1 MLSIQAHCK
10 RLPRILGSALLAA
23 CCCAEPVAHAAAAP
37 DAGVKADRLMEVS
50 GMAHSIRQIQPTM
63 TGSFDRPQQDI
74 PDNVRLALREAAWL
88 AFQPN
93 PIIEQVR
100 ARLGAMLTG
109 PHLDKTL
116 AWLESPVGR
125 RITDMENAAGEP
137 AAASQVESYGREL
150 EKRPPTKRRTD
161 LITQLMAATGST
173 EFSATMLETAFL
185 ATALGINAA
194 QPVQQRSPIE
204 MVRQRIASVLPKLQ
218 KDNERDLA
226 VSMHYA
232 YRTLPDR
239 ELESYLKFLK
249 SASGAA
255 YTKDTLKA
263 VREAMNDAMSRYMQA
278 IPRALADQ
286 AHSVGT

>member
-1 MLSIQAHCK
+1 MFSIQAHCK
-10 RLPRILGSALLAA
+10 RLPRILGSAFLAA
-23 CCCAEPVAHAAAAP
+23 CCFADPVAHAAASP
-37 DAGVKADRLMEVS
+37 GADVEANRLMEAS
-50 GMAHSIRQIQPTM
+50 GMAHSIRQIQPAM
-63 TGSFDRPQQDI
+63 TGSFDQPQEGL

-100 ARLGAMLTG
+100 ARLGATLTG

-125 RITDMENAAGEP
+125 RITDLENAAAEP
-137 AAASQVESYGREL
+137 AAVSQIEDYAKEL
-150 EKRPPTKRRTD
+150 EKRAPSKRRTD

-194 QPVQQRSPIE
+194 QPAQQRSPVE
-204 MVRQRIASVLPKLQ
+204 LVRQRITSLLPKLQ
-218 KDNERDLA
+218 KDNEQQLA

-255 YTKDTLKA
+255 YTRDSLKA
-263 VREAMNDAMSRYMQA
+263 VREAMNEAMGRYMQA